1 MRDGW
6 VIKKLE
12 DVCTKFG
19 AGPFGSNM
27 KVSTFVDAGIPVVSG
42 NHMSELELVEES
54 FNYVTEDHANRM
66 QSSIV
71 QRNDVVITKAGTI
84 GQVSLI
90 PENSKFLRYVLSS
103 RQLFARPNVEYVVPK
118 YLAIYLKYGRGQDQ
132 ILSNV
137 NRTGVPSLSQ
147 AVSFMKNVRIELP
160 PLPEQKRIVD
170 LISSA
175 DSYIAALKQQL
186 ESTKKSRKA
195 VLRELLTVGGIGWE
209 ESTLGDLISHSI
221 GGIWGEEQGGAEVD
235 VPVYR
240 QTEFSDSGILTTP
253 AEAIRSVSKSQLK
266 NRTLQEGDIL
276 IQKSAGTP
284 NLPGRVVSVPNL
296 NGEVAT
302 FSNFLN
308 LLRPNTDMCISR
320 LAFLIFWDKHQDGRA
335 FQYQRGTNIKNL
347 DLPSYLLETI
357 LIPSAPDQNRIVEL
371 ISTFDD
377 FLAQTNHSISL
388 FENLRSG
395 LLSDLLSGDHE
406 IPSSYDK
413 VIGAA

>member
-6 VIKKLE
+6 IEATLNEALE
-12 DVCTKFG
+12 PIANRPDGKDYPLVLSVTEKRGIIPQTEIFNHRIATDDISKYKVLEPLDIAYNPYLLWCG
-19 AGPFGSNM
+19 AIGQWQG
-27 KVSTFVDAGIPVVSG
+27 TEAGVVSPVYECFRVKSNCEPRYLG
-42 NHMSELELVEES
+42 YIFETGILT
-54 FNYVTEDHANRM
+54 NYFDALAIG
-66 QSSIV
+66 SIV
-71 QRNDVVITKAGTI
+71 RRRRTI
-84 GQVSLI
+84 
-90 PENSKFLRYVLSS
+90 
-103 RQLFARPNVEYVVPK
+103 
-118 YLAIYLKYGRGQDQ
+118 
-132 ILSNV
+132 
-137 NRTGVPSLSQ
+137 PSDFIAAPIQ
-147 AVSFMKNVRIELP
+147 LP

-170 LISSA
+170 LVSSV
-175 DSYIAALKQQL
+175 DSYIAALKQLL

-195 VLRELLTVGGIGWE
+195 VLRELLTAGGTGWE

-253 AEAIRSVSKSQLK
+253 SEAIRSVSKSQLK

-308 LLRPNTDMCISR
+308 LLRPDTLKCIPR

-357 LIPSAPDQNRIVEL
+357 LIPSAPDQKRIVEL

-377 FLAQTNHSISL
+377 FLAHTNHSISL

-395 LLSDLLSGDHE
+395 LLSDLLSGNHE
-406 IPSSYDK
+406 IPSTYEK
-413 VIGAA
+413 VMSAI